1 MKSVQIV
8 TENKNVSGIL
18 KKYDKNK
25 KLFVVMDVIDNNDV
39 KIGDK
44 VILSGYEKESYK
56 GLLIG
61 SVVRQKVS
69 NYGLNKTVWVKS
81 DVNFDDLLFVAIV
94 GES

>member
-69 NYGLNKTVWVKS
+69 NYGLNKTIWVKS